1 MSKRKASFQIP
12 VIEDQLLT
20 LGAPTIAVIGAGP
33 KAAAIAA
40 KAGVLRALGLSK
52 VNVCVIES
60 RRPAANWD
68 GKNGFTNGEM
78 PLGTNPEKDCGFPYD
93 CRIFNDDKTNASV
106 NEWMLAFSW
115 QAYNVAQGTY
125 SEWVDRGR
133 LAPTHKQF
141 ASYLRWVIDRSGAR
155 RINGTVHRIVPSKQS
170 VSAKLFI
177 EPHSEING
185 LNKAHQELSCRDPR
199 LQDISGIVAYPVDG
213 VVLTGPGAPIP
224 IRGTDRFKTP
234 DVLTGEDY
242 WQHEREFLDLRDCT
256 IGVFGGGETA
266 ATILLSLIKLTGSSC
281 QIELVSASGLIYT
294 RGEGFHE
301 NQIYS
306 RPEKWKDIE
315 ELRRPQV
322 IQHTDR
328 GVFSVHARE
337 QLDQCERLNVIK
349 GYVDSIKQW
358 DNQIGAEIRWNTK
371 SGQDSTLRKYDRV
384 IVARGF
390 DAWHL
395 PNTLLP
401 DYFGEHTNRKDLVQ
415 QIDEHLRMPV
425 ADSKVNLHVPALA
438 GLTQGPGF
446 MNLSCLGTL
455 ADRILS
461 LYVNGT
467 NSIDCNMT
475 ATVADA
481 IGETGSGEQSG
492 QPEPPITSVLKS

>member
-1 MSKRKASFQIP
+1 MSKRKASFKIP
-12 VIEDQLLT
+12 VVMDQQLMV
-20 LGAPTIAVIGAGP
+20 GAPTIAVVGAGP
-33 KAAAIAA
+33 KAASIAA
-40 KAGVLRALGLSK
+40 KAGVLLALGLSK
-52 VNVCVIES
+52 VNVCIVES
-60 RRPAANWD
+60 RRTAANWD

-93 CRIFNDDKTNASV
+93 CRIFKDEETNAAV
-106 NEWMLAFSW
+106 NERMLAFSW
-115 QAYNVAQGTY
+115 QAYNVANGTY
-125 SEWVDRGR
+125 SEWIDRGR

-155 RINGTVHRIVPSKQS
+155 RINGTVHRISPSKQN

-177 EPHSEING
+177 EPHSQVNCLDRTE
-185 LNKAHQELSCRDPR
+185 QELSCRDLR
-199 LQDISGIVAYPVDG
+199 LQEINGLVAYPVDG

-224 IRGTDRFKTP
+224 IRGADRFKTP
-234 DVLTGEDY
+234 AVLTGEDY
-242 WQHEREFLDLRDCT
+242 WQHEREFVDLRDCT

-266 ATILLSLIKLTGSSC
+266 ATILLSLIKHTDNSC
-281 QIELVSASGLIYT
+281 RIELVSASGLIYT

-337 QLDQCERLNVIK
+337 QLDQCERLSVIK
-349 GYVDSIKQW
+349 GYVDSIKPW
-358 DNQIGAEIRWNTK
+358 ECQIGAEIRWNAK
-371 SGQDSTLRKYDRV
+371 LVQESMLRKYDRV
-384 IVARGF
+384 VVARGF

-395 PNTLLP
+395 PNKLLP
-401 DYFGEHTNRKDLVQ
+401 DYFGELTNRRDLMH

-425 ADSKVNLHVPALA
+425 ANSPMNLHVPALS

-461 LYVNGT
+461 LYVNG
-467 NSIDCNMT
+467 SSAVVRSRI
-475 ATVADA
+475 A
-481 IGETGSGEQSG
+481 
-492 QPEPPITSVLKS
+492 SVTE